1 MQVVTAVL
9 AFLVVFAIVFFL
21 AGWFLMPHLPPT
33 PKVPVS
39 VFELAYWTN
48 NWAGAVLGLLLGG
61 FSARASLKPKPA
73 K

>member
-1 MQVVTAVL
+1 MQVVTAAL
-9 AFLVVFAIVFFL
+9 AFLLVFAIVFFL

-39 VFELAYWTN
+39 VFELAYWTD
-48 NWAGAVLGLLLGG
+48 NWAGAVLGLVLGG
-61 FSARASLKPKPA
+61 FSARASLKTK